1 MGICTGKAACLPDP
15 VTVAGAFWAS
25 LRPATYYLSSPR
37 PGLLRGPS
45 AERLAVRFSVVV
57 PLHRVT
63 PAVHRL
69 LEAIEALDYDDF
81 ELLVVSDAPID
92 LPPCRGMRVITTG
105 ATSDTSPAEKRDVA
119 AIHATGAA
127 LAYIDDD
134 AYPAPDWLTVAG
146 ELLSDSSVHA
156 VGGPG
161 LTPPGSGFRER
172 VGGAVYESPLGSG
185 PLAYRFSAQSARVID
200 DYPAYN
206 LIVRTDAVRLA
217 GGWAST
223 LYGGEDTVFCR
234 RLADCGAP
242 VHYDPRLVVFHHRR
256 PVFRAHMRQ
265 VHNVGRHRGNFLRT
279 GDPSSRQAV
288 FLLGPASVVASVLWL
303 IRSLLGGSR
312 RQRAAVAAAA
322 VTAALA
328 CPDKDPRVRLVFPF
342 GLLAHHVAYTWGFIS
357 GVLTRRIVR

>member
-1 MGICTGKAACLPDP
+1 M
-15 VTVAGAFWAS
+15 
-25 LRPATYYLSSPR
+25 
-37 PGLLRGPS
+37 
-45 AERLAVRFSVVV
+45 RFSVVV

-63 PAVHRL
+63 PAVYRL

-81 ELLVVSDAPID
+81 ELLVVSDTPVD
-92 LPPCRGMRVITTG
+92 LPSCRGMRVITTG
-105 ATSDTSPAEKRDVA
+105 ATSDTSPAEKRDAA

-134 AYPAPDWLTVAG
+134 AYPAPDWLTVAA
-146 ELLSDSSVHA
+146 ELLSDPSVHA

-161 LTPPGSGFRER
+161 LTPPESAFRER

-185 PLAYRFSAQSARVID
+185 PLAYRFTSQPARVID

-256 PVFRAHMRQ
+256 PLFSAHMRQ

-279 GDPSSRQAV
+279 GDPSSRQPV
-288 FLLGPASVVASVLWL
+288 FVIGPFAVVATVAWL
-303 IRSLLGGSR
+303 TWALLRGSR
-312 RQRAAVAAAA
+312 RQRAVVATAGLAAA
-322 VTAALA
+322 VA
-328 CPDKDPRVRLVFPF
+328 CPDRDPRVRLLFPV
-342 GLLAHHVAYTWGFIS
+342 GLLAHHAAYTWGFIS
-357 GVLTRRIVR
+357 GVVTRRIVR